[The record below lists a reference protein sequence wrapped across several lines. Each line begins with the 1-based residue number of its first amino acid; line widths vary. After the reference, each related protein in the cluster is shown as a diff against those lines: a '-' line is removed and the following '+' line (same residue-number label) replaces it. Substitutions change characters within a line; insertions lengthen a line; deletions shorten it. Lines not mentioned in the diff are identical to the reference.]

1 MYFLKWA
8 VQNLTNKGQKKIL
21 PASRRT
27 VLHWLLAFCATS
39 QFNENVWGFVQRAT
53 CRQREA
59 LPSLVSSDFQQHTG
73 EK

>member
-8 VQNLTNKGQKKIL
+8 VQNLTNKGQEKIL

-39 QFNENVWGFVQRAT
+39 QFNENVSGFVQRAT
-53 CRQREA
+53 CRQREEWV
-59 LPSLVSSDFQQHTG
+59 PSFSSQF
-73 EK
+73 